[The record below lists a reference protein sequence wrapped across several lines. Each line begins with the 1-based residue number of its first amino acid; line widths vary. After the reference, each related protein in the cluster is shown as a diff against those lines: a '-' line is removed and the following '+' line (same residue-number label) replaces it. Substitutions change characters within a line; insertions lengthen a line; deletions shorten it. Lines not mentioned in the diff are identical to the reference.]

1 MLEELLP
8 AGVFAFLL
16 IFARVGAAFI
26 LLPGIGETYVN
37 TRTRL
42 ALALMVTLVVYPVLA
57 GDLPAMPG
65 APMMLFVLL
74 AGEII
79 IGVFLGTLGR
89 LFINALNVVGM
100 IVAQSS
106 AMANALVNDPISAQQ
121 ASIAS
126 GFLTVTA
133 LLLIFILEIHHLTLE
148 AVVASYEVMEPGN
161 RVPIGDMADM
171 VARTVAD
178 TFVLAVKMS
187 APFIAVAMFF
197 YVGLGLLSR
206 LMPQMQVFF
215 IALPLQITLGLLV
228 LMLSLPIIMRL
239 FLGEM
244 ESTFLSFLGD

>member
-8 AGVFAFLL
+8 AGVFAYLL
-16 IFARVGAAFI
+16 VFARVGAAFI
-26 LLPGIGETYVN
+26 LLPGIGETYIN

-42 ALALMVTLVVYPVLA
+42 ALALMVTLVVSPVLA
-57 GDLPAMPG
+57 GNLPTMPA
-65 APMMLFVLL
+65 APMMLLVLI
-74 AGEII
+74 AGEIV

-100 IVAQSS
+100 VVAQTS
-106 AMANALVNDPISAQQ
+106 AMANALVNDPVSAQQ

-133 LLLIFILEIHHLTLE
+133 LLLIFILEIHHLTIE
-148 AVVASYEVMEPGN
+148 AIVASYEVMRPGDV
-161 RVPIGDMADM
+161 VPVGDMADM

-215 IALPLQITLGLLV
+215 IALPLQIALGLMV
-228 LMLSLPIIMRL
+228 LLLSLPIIMNL

-244 ESTFLSFLGD
+244 ERTFLSFLGN

>member
-8 AGVFAFLL
+8 AGVFAYLL
-16 IFARVGAAFI
+16 VFARVGSAFI
-26 LLPGIGETYVN
+26 LLPGIGETYIN

-42 ALALMVTLVVYPVLA
+42 ALALMVTLVVSPVLA
-57 GDLPAMPG
+57 GTLPAMPA
-65 APMMLFVLL
+65 APMMLLVLL
-74 AGEII
+74 AGEIM

-100 IVAQSS
+100 IVAQTS
-106 AMANALVNDPISAQQ
+106 AMANALVNDPVSAQQ

-133 LLLIFILEIHHLTLE
+133 LLLIFILEIHHLAIE
-148 AVVASYEVMEPGN
+148 AVVASYDVMRPGEV
-161 RVPIGDMADM
+161 VPVGDMADM

-215 IALPLQITLGLLV
+215 IALPLQIVLGLMV

-244 ESTFLSFLGD
+244 EQTFISFIGN

>member
-8 AGVFAFLL
+8 AGIFGFLL

-26 LLPGIGETYVN
+26 LLPGIGESYIN

-42 ALALMVTLVVYPVLA
+42 ALALMVTLIVYP
-57 GDLPAMPG
+57 
-65 APMMLFVLL
+65 LL
-74 AGEII
+74 AEGLPSMPAAPLMLLILLVGEIV

-89 LFINALNVVGM
+89 LFISALSVVGM
-100 IVAQSS
+100 IVAQTS
-106 AMANALVNDPISAQQ
+106 AMANALVNDPITAQQ

-133 LLLIFILEIHHLTLE
+133 LLLIFILEIHHLALE
-148 AVVASYEVMEPGN
+148 AVVASYQVMEPGSM
-161 RVPIGDMADM
+161 VPVGDMADM
-171 VARTVAD
+171 VTRTVAD
-178 TFVLAVKMS
+178 TFLLAVKMS

-215 IALPLQITLGLLV
+215 IALPLQITLGLIV

-244 ESTFLSFLGD
+244 ESTYLSFLGR